1 MSCKCSTDQDIQTG
15 NPMQVLKD
23 EHRVIEKVIEA
34 MARQLP
40 REPIDCEFFRQ
51 TIEFLRNFADG
62 CHHAKEEVELFPV
75 LESAGIPREG
85 GPIGCMLQEH
95 AQGRLLV
102 GMIADNLDAAVHG
115 DAAAAQDLRRAAAA
129 YIDLLRQHIAKE
141 DNVLFVLADEALGPQ
156 EQRLMR
162 DAFDRADRSQGCS
175 TRHPHYVELAEELSQ
190 HSLAGGA

>member
-1 MSCKCSTDQDIQTG
+1 
-15 NPMQVLKD
+15 MQVLRD
-23 EHRVIEKVIEA
+23 EHRVIEKVLDA
-34 MARQLP
+34 MERQLP
-40 REPIDCEFFRQ
+40 REPIDREFFRQ
-51 TIEFLRNFADG
+51 AIEFLRNFADG

-85 GPIGCMLQEH
+85 GPIGCMLHEH
-95 AQGRLLV
+95 AQGRLLIGV
-102 GMIADNLDAAVHG
+102 IADNLDAAAHG
-115 DAAAAQDLRRAAAA
+115 DAAAAQDLHRAAAA

-162 DAFDRADRSQGCS
+162 EAFDRADRSQGCS
-175 TRHPHYVELAEELSQ
+175 TQHQHYVELAEELSQ